1 MGSLAWTPAVWPT
14 SALLDAWSLHRR
26 AATLPQR
33 AARIDEL
40 QRLLRSRLLAGGTTL
55 RFATEETDRWWW
67 LMEGP
72 DANAARLVLL
82 AADEAAWR
90 DELPLLMS
98 GTLARRQRGAWATT
112 TANLWGVLALQRFVA
127 RMESGPVAGRSVLS
141 LGAAEQTLDWS
152 GKPTGGSLQLAG
164 PAGGATS
171 VLQARHEG
179 SGRPWITLQTWAA
192 VPLKAPLSAGYRLTR
207 QIEAVQ
213 QQRPGVW
220 SRGDVMRVTLE
231 IEAPQD
237 LGWVALADPVPA
249 GATLLGSGLGRD
261 SAIASAI
268 ASAGPTAGRGDTAQP
283 VYVERAADAY
293 KAYFD
298 ALPRG
303 RHRVSYTLRLNSA
316 GRFGLPPARVEAMY
330 APENFAELP
339 LAAIEVQ
346 P

>member
-1 MGSLAWTPAVWPT
+1 M
-14 SALLDAWSLHRR
+14 
-26 AATLPQR
+26 
-33 AARIDEL
+33 
-40 QRLLRSRLLAGGTTL
+40 
-55 RFATEETDRWWW
+55 
-67 LMEGP
+67 
-72 DANAARLVLL
+72 
-82 AADEAAWR
+82 
-90 DELPLLMS
+90 
-98 GTLARRQRGAWATT
+98 
-112 TANLWGVLALQRFVA
+112 
-127 RMESGPVAGRSVLS
+127 
-141 LGAAEQTLDWS
+141 
-152 GKPTGGSLQLAG
+152 
-164 PAGGATS
+164 
-171 VLQARHEG
+171 
-179 SGRPWITLQTWAA
+179 TLQTWAA
-192 VPLKAPLSAGYRLTR
+192 VPMKAPLAAGYRLTR
-207 QIEAVQ
+207 QVEAVQ

-261 SAIASAI
+261 SAIASA
-268 ASAGPTAGRGDTAQP
+268 SPTQGRGDTAQP
-283 VYVERAADAY
+283 VYAERAADAY

-339 LAAIEVQ
+339 LATIEVQ